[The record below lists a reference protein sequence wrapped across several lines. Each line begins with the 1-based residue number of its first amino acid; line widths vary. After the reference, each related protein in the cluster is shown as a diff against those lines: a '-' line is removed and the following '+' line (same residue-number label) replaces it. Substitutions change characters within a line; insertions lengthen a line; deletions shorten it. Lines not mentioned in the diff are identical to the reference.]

1 MSDKTLRSLPRIEC
15 AQVLVPYHL
24 DSINLPDRS
33 QLPGDILIAGISSWF
48 NDFWLP
54 FIRLDRSG
62 HLKDGRALECPL
74 STACLVGWWLVGREV
89 GEH

>member
-24 DSINLPDRS
+24 DSINLPGRS

-89 GEH
+89 GQH

>member
-54 FIRLDRSG
+54 FIRTLKRWPCSG
-62 HLKDGRALECPL
+62 VP
-74 STACLVGWWLVGREV
+74 T
-89 GEH
+89 